1 MRSPRPSGMQLK
13 ALLLLDESPDH
24 NTVLSSCDVSERPAN
39 RGLFIMR
46 LLDRGWVKL
55 VLTPTGR
62 AILEAADD
70 AGDY

>member
-1 MRSPRPSGMQLK
+1 MRSQPPSGMQLK
-13 ALLLLDESPDH
+13 ALMLLDEHPDH
-24 NTVLSSCDVSERPAN
+24 NAVLSDCDVSERPAN

-55 VLTPTGR
+55 SLTPMGK

-70 AGDY
+70 AGDH